1 MSWTIPNLLSLLR
14 IVLVAPF
21 LLALLRGEPMTALAI
36 IVAAGV
42 SDALDGFI
50 ARFFHQQS
58 QLGAYLDPI
67 ADKLL
72 LTSAYVALALPGIH
86 PGMRVPAW
94 ITLLV
99 LARDVLIVGGADAL
113 PGDRRAP
120 LPAQPGQQADH
131 RLPGRGSD
139 PGAAL
144 RPLAAP
150 GADLPAG
157 ALRRRRA
164 HRRLRARLRRA
175 HPPPARGEAA
185 HPLTRLPKPGR
196 WGRVG
201 RAPACEPTPRP
212 TRPRGVVLV
221 TS

>member
-72 LTSAYVALALPGIH
+72 LTSGYVALALPGIH

-99 LARDVLIVGGADAL
+99 LARDVLIVA
-113 PGDRRAP
+113 
-120 LPAQPGQQADH
+120 
-131 RLPGRGSD
+131 
-139 PGAAL
+139 AAL
-144 RPLAAP
+144 TLYLAIGERRFPPSQVSKLTTVFQVAGVILVLLSGLWPRLELTSRLVLYAAAALTVVSGLDYVVRTRRRLAA
-150 GADLPAG
+150 
-157 ALRRRRA
+157 
-164 HRRLRARLRRA
+164 
-175 HPPPARGEAA
+175 
-185 HPLTRLPKPGR
+185 
-196 WGRVG
+196 
-201 RAPACEPTPRP
+201 
-212 TRPRGVVLV
+212 RPR
-221 TS
+221 TH